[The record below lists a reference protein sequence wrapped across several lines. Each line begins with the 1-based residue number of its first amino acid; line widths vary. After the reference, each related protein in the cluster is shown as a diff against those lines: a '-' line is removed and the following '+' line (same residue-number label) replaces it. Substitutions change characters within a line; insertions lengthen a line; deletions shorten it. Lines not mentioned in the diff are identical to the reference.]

1 MHDQNHLKTCNNEF
15 NHIIKTI
22 IIFLTSVH
30 LSISLF
36 AHLYHSHW
44 NYHSAAHV
52 TVHYAAALLLV
63 VQPNDLFAAQPMFLK
78 QNLILGLPT

>member
-1 MHDQNHLKTCNNEF
+1 MHDQNHLKTCNNKF
-15 NHIIKTI
+15 NQIIKTT
-22 IIFLTSVH
+22 IIFFTSVH

-52 TVHYAAALLLV
+52 TVHYTAALLLV
-63 VQPNDLFAAQPMFLK
+63 VQPNDLFAAQPTFLK
-78 QNLILGLPT
+78 QNLILGLPK

>member
-1 MHDQNHLKTCNNEF
+1 MHDQKHLKTCNNEF
-15 NHIIKTI
+15 NYIIKTI

-36 AHLYHSHW
+36 AHLYHSRW

-63 VQPNDLFAAQPMFLK
+63 VQPNDLFAAQPTFL
-78 QNLILGLPT
+78 

>member
-22 IIFLTSVH
+22 AIFLTSVC
-30 LSISLF
+30 LLISLF
-36 AHLYHSHW
+36 AHLYHSCW
-44 NYHSAAHV
+44 NYHSAAHM

-63 VQPNDLFAAQPMFLK
+63 VQPNDLFTAQPTFHK
-78 QNLILGLPT
+78 QI

>member
-1 MHDQNHLKTCNNEF
+1 MHDQNHLKTCKNEF
-15 NHIIKTI
+15 DHIIKTI

-36 AHLYHSHW
+36 AHLYHLYW

-52 TVHYAAALLLV
+52 TVHYTAALPLV
-63 VQPNDLFAAQPMFLK
+63 VQPNDLFTAQPTFLK
-78 QNLILGLPT
+78 QNLIFGLPT

>member
-30 LSISLF
+30 LLISLF

-63 VQPNDLFAAQPMFLK
+63 VQPNDLFAAQPTFLK